1 MKVRLNEDAEIVRTI
16 REGLR
21 RTGGYCP
28 CRLART
34 EENRCMCRELRSR
47 SQTPTTR
54 ATATAACITRKS
66 DCPAEKRAALMRG
79 PLPVYPLISSRTSPM
94 TDSTTPPSSMKSA
107 MFHTSRPSFFPVQGS
122 CT

>member
-21 RTGGYCP
+21 RTAATVP
-28 CRLART
+28 AVWPARRRT
-34 EENRCMCRELRSR
+34 AACAGSSRSR